1 MPAAG
6 PARTEARGR
15 ASGSVAADAVPCE
28 PPRRTPGCPRPRG
41 SFAQRAA
48 GDREKDVLESHG
60 NYFDM
65 ADRGTGRSRG
75 IERRRNEI
83 SRGGAVR
90 GDRQRSVRTLAPRDR
105 CASREAVDHR
115 SLVAV
120 QGDLEMHDL
129 LRADRPLQ
137 SRGGVQGDDA
147 AVVDDR
153 DAVAELV
160 CLLHVM
166 RREQDRPAL
175 CLELADPVA
184 QVARSLGVEPDCR
197 LVEYHE
203 RRIGQKR
210 PRQRETLPH
219 AGGVTLHIIV
229 GAVGELHG
237 GQDVRDARLRLAR
250 RHVVQ
255 RREVFEVLAAGE
267 LPVEAPF
274 SGEHRAEPCA
284 YFARP
289 REGIDAEDA
298 DRAACRDEERGEHL
312 HRRRLA
318 RAVRPEEAEDLTRL
332 YNEIDPI
339 HSTQAIALVRLSAYP
354 LPDRPSAALEALDEV
369 LRLNGSDGHS
379 TKISTR
385 SSSSAI
391 STIFPG
397 KSTVRS
403 SSSRSMPN
411 FPRCPRT
418 RPLDASF
425 IFPTLAMA
433 SGMATL
439 TFCSPSS
446 VTRMRRIRPLPPEP
460 GAAVGG
466 VGGVGGN
473 GAKGGRGGRVVPSS
487 TSPSARSRR

>member
-1 MPAAG
+1 
-6 PARTEARGR
+6 
-15 ASGSVAADAVPCE
+15 
-28 PPRRTPGCPRPRG
+28 
-41 SFAQRAA
+41 
-48 GDREKDVLESHG
+48 
-60 NYFDM
+60 M

-75 IERRRNEI
+75 IERRGNEI

-90 GDRQRSVRTLAPRDR
+90 GDRQRSVRALAPRDR
-105 CASREAVDHR
+105 CAPRETVDHR

-120 QGDLEMHDL
+120 QGDLEMYDL
-129 LRADRPLQ
+129 LRADSPLQ
-137 SRGGVQGDDA
+137 SRGSVHGDDA
-147 AVVDDR
+147 TVVDDR

-175 CLELADPVA
+175 CLELAGPVA

-203 RRIGQKR
+203 RRIGQER

-219 AGGVTLHIIV
+219 AGGVPLHIIV

-237 GQDVRDARLRLAR
+237 GQYVRDARLRLTR

-255 RREVFEVLAAGE
+255 RREVFEVLAASE

-284 YFARP
+284 HFARP

-298 DRAACRDEERGEHL
+298 DRAARRDEERGEHL
-312 HRRRLA
+312 HRGRLA
-318 RAVRPEEAEDLTRL
+318 RAVRPEEAEDLAGL
-332 YNEIDPI
+332 YDEIDPI
-339 HSTQAIALVRLSAYP
+339 HSREAIALVGLTADP
-354 LPDRPSAALEALDEV
+354 LPDRASAALEDLDEV

-397 KSTVRS
+397 KSTVRR

-460 GAAVGG
+460 GGGIGGGGG
-466 VGGVGGN
+466 VGGDGG
-473 GAKGGRGGRVVPSS
+473 GGGRGAPGGASS
-487 TSPSARSRR
+487 TSPRGRE